1 MRHRLVAAVVAF
13 ALVTPCV
20 FARADISGKW
30 SGPVKL
36 ERNGETK
43 DDTLSFEFKQTGNDL
58 TGSGAPANDTPDP
71 LKGKVDGTKVTF
83 DVTTTGGPVIH
94 FDLTL
99 DNGHLKG
106 TLLAEQN
113 GTKMTGTVDLQ
124 KAK

>member
-1 MRHRLVAAVVAF
+1 MRYRLAAAVVAF
-13 ALVTPCV
+13 ALVTPSV

-36 ERNGETK
+36 ERNGETR
-43 DDTLSFEFKQTGNDL
+43 DDTLMFEFKQTGNDL

-71 LKGKVDGTKVTF
+71 LKGKVDGAKVTF
-83 DVTTTGGPVIH
+83 DVTTGGPVIH

-124 KAK
+124 KSK